1 MPERSKDILMM
12 APLIRYTNLEQNIF
26 KEPWNVFL
34 SCVHLSEAPGGT
46 GNVLSRPGALPMFRS
61 AKQEAG
67 WDGHALADVHLPSFP
82 VVMAGSSHGSSDIVN
97 NFTSSVLGQHNYLC
111 AGRNDC
117 IVDKIRRKNCPACR
131 LRKCCQA
138 GMVLGGNVDVVIG
151 STLIFTLFTCGP
163 GNSISSFI
171 LVLALLFL
179 SWSLL
184 SEWSNQ
190 YYLIHCI
197 DSQHIRSVMRGN
209 KPPFV
214 YVAYKY
220 TLWPSWCGSELEH

>member
-1 MPERSKDILMM
+1 MPERSKGILMM

-67 WDGHALADVHLPSFP
+67 WDGHALADVHLPSFS
-82 VVMAGSSHGSSDIVN
+82 VVMAESSHGSSDIVN
-97 NFTSSVLGQHNYLC
+97 NFTFSVLGQHNYLC

-151 STLIFTLFTCGP
+151 STLIFTLFTCGS
-163 GNSISSFI
+163 GNSNF
-171 LVLALLFL
+171 
-179 SWSLL
+179 
-184 SEWSNQ
+184 
-190 YYLIHCI
+190 LIHLGSCFAFSI
-197 DSQHIRSVMRGN
+197 LIIVVWMKQPILSHSLYRF
-209 KPPFV
+209 P
-214 YVAYKY
+214 AYKVCY
-220 TLWPSWCGSELEH
+220 ER